1 MQNAPSSANRY
12 REILGCCCL
21 APAVFGLILLGGGV
35 IAFFLLKGTLEAV
48 LPVLAYQALEYIVRL
63 GASFLRGFLG
73 S

>member
-12 REILGCCCL
+12 REILGCCL

-63 GASFLRGFLG
+63 GNSFLRGFLA